1 MANITSA
8 IRDTISISLF
18 NRGLAGKI
26 FEDVKQSGAK
36 VVMKNNSAECVLMS
50 PDEYVKLM
58 DEVNDARLLSIAN
71 ERMQNFNPANLIS
84 SEDLYKELGITDI
97 DNIVYSGTNVVTGRA
112 KAIVVGIGLN
122 TEIGKIANSINEAK
136 EEKYVEVNKLW
147 HLAFD
152 FANENYPD
160 WKDVTAYWDITND
173 KEKNKVK

>member
-1 MANITSA
+1 MANMTSA

-71 ERMQNFNPANLIS
+71 ERMQNFNPANSIS
-84 SEDLYKELGITDI
+84 SEDLYKELGITED
-97 DNIVYSGTNVVTGRA
+97 DLEA
-112 KAIVVGIGLN
+112 VG
-122 TEIGKIANSINEAK
+122 E
-136 EEKYVEVNKLW
+136 VEL
-147 HLAFD
+147 
-152 FANENYPD
+152 E
-160 WKDVTAYWDITND
+160 
-173 KEKNKVK
+173 

>member
-36 VVMKNNSAECVLMS
+36 VVMKNNSAECVLLS

-71 ERMQNFNPANLIS
+71 ERMQNFNSSNLIS
-84 SEDLYKELGITDI
+84 SEDLYKELGITEEDL
-97 DNIVYSGTNVVTGRA
+97 D
-112 KAIVVGIGLN
+112 AIG
-122 TEIGKIANSINEAK
+122 E
-136 EEKYVEVNKLW
+136 VE
-147 HLAFD
+147 F
-152 FANENYPD
+152 E
-160 WKDVTAYWDITND
+160 
-173 KEKNKVK
+173 

>member
-26 FEDVKQSGAK
+26 FEDVKQCGAK
-36 VVMKNNSAECVLMS
+36 VVMKNNSAECVLLS

-84 SEDLYKELGITDI
+84 SEDLYKELGITED
-97 DNIVYSGTNVVTGRA
+97 DLE
-112 KAIVVGIGLN
+112 AIG
-122 TEIGKIANSINEAK
+122 E
-136 EEKYVEVNKLW
+136 VE
-147 HLAFD
+147 F
-152 FANENYPD
+152 E
-160 WKDVTAYWDITND
+160 
-173 KEKNKVK
+173 